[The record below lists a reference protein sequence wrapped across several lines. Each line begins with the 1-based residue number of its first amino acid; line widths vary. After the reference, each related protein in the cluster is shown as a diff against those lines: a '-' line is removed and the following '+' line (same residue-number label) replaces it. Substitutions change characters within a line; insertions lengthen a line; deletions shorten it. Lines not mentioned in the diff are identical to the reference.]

1 VDEKTVL
8 TPAEWYGLKREHPE
22 RYEIIKEYVI
32 KAFPFQTI
40 HRGGPPAH
48 TSLLIPR
55 TYFTLQ
61 LMRMFLDQ
69 YWYLR
74 EYQLVLIDNE
84 CDYYWSE
91 IKSISARLENLL
103 SSETDR

>member
-1 VDEKTVL
+1 MDEKYYL
-8 TPAEWYGLKREHPE
+8 TPDEWYSLKREHPV

-40 HRGGPPAH
+40 HKGGPPTH

-55 TYFTLQ
+55 TYFTIQ

-69 YWYLR
+69 YWYLQ
-74 EYQLVLIDNE
+74 EQHIVLIENE

-91 IKSISARLENLL
+91 IQTILARLENLV
-103 SSETDR
+103 SS